1 MKNNNEQDRK
11 IIIGPNPP
19 KTHDMTNNEY
29 TDTDTVSYSTQEA
42 VSR

>member
-1 MKNNNEQDRK
+1 MTMQQDRK
-11 IIIGPNPP
+11 IIMGPYLP

-29 TDTDTVSYSTQEA
+29 TDTDMVSYSTQEA